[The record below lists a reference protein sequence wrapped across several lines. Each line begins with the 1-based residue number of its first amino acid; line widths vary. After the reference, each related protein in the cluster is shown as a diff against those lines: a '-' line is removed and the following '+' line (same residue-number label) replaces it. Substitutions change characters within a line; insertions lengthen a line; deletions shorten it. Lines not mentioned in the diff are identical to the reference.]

1 MDDLTEQIASEIG
14 PKWVQLLSKLQL
26 GYRDRYRLC
35 VQYKDEPKPVQ
46 EAKCTRDTIRS
57 LTLAVYSGLLRW
69 LHQNCVVIWFMEL
82 TL

>member
-1 MDDLTEQIASEIG
+1 MMDDLTEQIASEIG

-57 LTLAVYSGLLRW
+57 LTLAVLLRW
-69 LHQNCVVIWFMEL
+69 LHQNCVVIILCFMEL